1 MATTHAR
8 TTHQRDPYGSDRQR
22 ETVIRWIP
30 LVVPL
35 AAVLLA
41 VLVYLI
47 GAEVL

>member
-1 MATTHAR
+1 MATTHAPR
-8 TTHQRDPYGSDRQR
+8 EPYDSER
-22 ETVIRWIP
+22 EPQSVVRWSP